1 VGIVVGLLLALL
13 VAGAPTPADATG
25 LKITGNSAAYRRQN
39 VIGRD
44 TRAGSR
50 DPRDGYTD
58 PRADFTDPRAGYT
71 EPRVGVDQRDPKG
84 DRFHRRPDG
93 SHQTPVIVVPQPVY
107 VIAQQRCVVQ
117 GYWAYTWVPQSYV
130 SNEWVPGY
138 YNTDALWV
146 EGHYEPRA
154 NTWGYYQ
161 PYWVPERSTAC

>member
-1 VGIVVGLLLALL
+1 MGVGIVVGLLLALL

-50 DPRDGYTD
+50 DPR
-58 PRADFTDPRAGYT
+58 ADFTDPRAGYT
-71 EPRVGVDQRDPKG
+71 DPRVGVDQRDPKG

-107 VIAQQRCVVQ
+107 
-117 GYWAYTWVPQSYV
+117 
-130 SNEWVPGY
+130 
-138 YNTDALWV
+138 
-146 EGHYEPRA
+146 
-154 NTWGYYQ
+154 
-161 PYWVPERSTAC
+161 